1 MAIKD
6 IIFDLGNVLVPFDWN
21 IAGRRLVKYLPPE
34 LARESEF
41 DPKAFATTIIDLIEA
56 LEKGTMEFHEFFWKV
71 VLKTGLTIEFN
82 NFKLIWCDIF
92 QIDQKMINLGKQLS
106 GRYNVWL
113 ASNTNEAHYDFIT
126 TKFPEILFFK
136 EAALSYRMGVKKP
149 DLNYFVKALELFG
162 ISPENAI
169 FVDDRLENVQAAEKI
184 GIAGVVFTTFESLLV
199 EFSRYNVI
207 THIH

>member
-21 IAGRRLVKYLPPE
+21 IAGGRLVKYLPPE